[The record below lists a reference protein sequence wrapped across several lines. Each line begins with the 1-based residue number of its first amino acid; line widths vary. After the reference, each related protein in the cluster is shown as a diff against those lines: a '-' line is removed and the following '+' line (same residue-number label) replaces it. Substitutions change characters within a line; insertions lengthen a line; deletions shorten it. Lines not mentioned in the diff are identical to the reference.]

1 MTLLFLLILM
11 VQIYIKILKWQIK
24 KGFFLIFFFSEDDE
38 KVLIAG

>member
-24 KGFFLIFFFSEDDE
+24 KGFFFEIFFSEDDG

>member
-24 KGFFLIFFFSEDDE
+24 KGFFLIFFLARMMGKF
-38 KVLIAG
+38 